1 MRDAEKRLGGR
12 IWQRHLTEHP
22 RVLFWTMVGF
32 ATSAILSFKQV
43 GAGPA
48 LPWIGSGLLTAAL
61 ALYMAALYNSK
72 IRMEKQVEAAGE

>member
-1 MRDAEKRLGGR
+1 MRNTLKKELSRT
-12 IWQRHLTEHP
+12 WQRHLTEHP

-72 IRMEKQVEAAGE
+72 IRMERQSEGAGE